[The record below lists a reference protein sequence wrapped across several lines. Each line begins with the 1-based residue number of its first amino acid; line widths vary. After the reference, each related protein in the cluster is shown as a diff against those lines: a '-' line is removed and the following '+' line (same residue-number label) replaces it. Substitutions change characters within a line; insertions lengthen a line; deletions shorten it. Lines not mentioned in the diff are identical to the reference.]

1 MNNKIPPPL
10 VTLFF
15 GLCIFFTKSFFP
27 EFNSVFLNVTS
38 LLLLLV
44 GISILVS
51 AVSSFKV
58 YKTTINPI
66 KIENASTLVTA
77 KSFSLSRNP
86 MYLGMLIILM
96 SLSFKFN
103 IIGGL
108 FILPLFVFFITK
120 FQIIPEEVA
129 MEKIFKDEFVKY
141 KATTRRWI

>member
-15 GLCIFFTKSFFP
+15 GLCIFFTKPFFP
-27 EFNSVFLNVTS
+27 EFSSVFLNVIS
-38 LLLLLV
+38 LLLLVV

-51 AVSSFKV
+51 AVSSFRE

-66 KIENASTLVTA
+66 KIEKASSLVTA
-77 KSFSLSRNP
+77 KIFRFSRNP

-108 FILPLFVFFITK
+108 FILPLFVLFITK
-120 FQIIPEEVA
+120 FQIIPEEAA
-129 MEKIFKDEFVKY
+129 MEKIFTDEFIKY

>member
-1 MNNKIPPPL
+1 MNKKIPPPI

-27 EFNSVFLNVTS
+27 EFNSEFLNVTS

-77 KSFSLSRNP
+77 KSFSFSRNP

-103 IIGGL
+103 FIGGL
-108 FILPLFVFFITK
+108 FILPLFVLFITK

-129 MEKIFKDEFVKY
+129 MEKIFKDEFVEY

>member
-1 MNNKIPPPL
+1 M
-10 VTLFF
+10 
-15 GLCIFFTKSFFP
+15 
-27 EFNSVFLNVTS
+27 
-38 LLLLLV
+38 V

-51 AVSSFKV
+51 AVSSFRE

-103 IIGGL
+103 FIGGL
-108 FILPLFVFFITK
+108 FILPLFVIFITK

-129 MEKIFKDEFVKY
+129 MEKIFKDEFVEY